1 VQPLEEGNKA
11 MEGPVSWNEAGHA
24 PEAVNAESQQ
34 KPQAEAQAAQPE
46 TPNVEPPRPAIE
58 LPDTSE
64 RLREMHP
71 GAQLGWTD
79 HGGMVEQQSSANEWV
94 RATSEARAG
103 DGERASMQEQS
114 AVEMTDSRQ
123 AAQTTQYS
131 RWTGEP
137 LGETA
142 EITQSAGIG
151 QSH

>member
-1 VQPLEEGNKA
+1 
-11 MEGPVSWNEAGHA
+11 MEGRLSWNEAGHA

-79 HGGMVEQQSSANEWV
+79 GGGMVEQQSSANKWV
-94 RATSEARAG
+94 EARSE
-103 DGERASMQEQS
+103 ERAAQQEMTDSKQDSS

-123 AAQTTQYS
+123 AAQAAQYS

>member
-1 VQPLEEGNKA
+1 

-79 HGGMVEQQSSANEWV
+79 HGGMVEQQSSANKWV
-94 RATSEARAG
+94 EARSE
-103 DGERASMQEQS
+103 ERAAQQEMTDSKQDSS

-123 AAQTTQYS
+123 AAQAAQYS

>member
-1 VQPLEEGNKA
+1 

-24 PEAVNAESQQ
+24 PEAVNAESQP

-79 HGGMVEQQSSANEWV
+79 GGGMVEQQSSANKWV
-94 RATSEARAG
+94 EARSE
-103 DGERASMQEQS
+103 ERAAQQEMTDSKQDSS

-123 AAQTTQYS
+123 AAQAAQYS